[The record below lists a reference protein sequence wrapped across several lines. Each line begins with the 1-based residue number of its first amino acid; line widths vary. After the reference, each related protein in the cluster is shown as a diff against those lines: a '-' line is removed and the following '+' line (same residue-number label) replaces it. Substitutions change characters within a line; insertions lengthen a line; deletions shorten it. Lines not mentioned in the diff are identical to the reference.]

1 MLTRRGVLCG
11 AAALVGFGGS
21 AQGQTDSPDVGTTF
35 PDLRFVNPARQ
46 GSSIGQLSTRPKVI
60 YMWASWCPICEGDLP
75 NIAAVRA
82 RLGGDS
88 SKVGFLLLNFLEPF
102 ATGQAWATSHGIKL
116 PLSESDSTN
125 RSTPMISASNGGK
138 ATFSL
143 HTPQLYIVDVRG
155 VVRWRNRGGANRQ
168 EMLCDTLIGMTIS

>member
-1 MLTRRGVLCG
+1 MLTRRQVLCG
-11 AAALVGFGGS
+11 AAALAGLAGS
-21 AQGQTDSPDVGTTF
+21 AQAQTDSPDVGATF

-46 GSSIGQLSTRPKVI
+46 WSSIGQLPAQPQVV
-60 YMWASWCPICEGDLP
+60 YLWASWCPICEGDLP

-82 RLGGDS
+82 RLGGVS
-88 SKVGFLLLNFLEPF
+88 NRVGFLLLNFLEPF

-116 PLSESDSTN
+116 PFSESNSTN
-125 RSTPMISASNGGK
+125 RSTPTISVSNGGK

-143 HTPQLYIVDVRG
+143 HTPQLYIVDARR

-168 EMLCDTLIGMTIS
+168 EMLYDTLMGMTI